1 MCEHDFKVQ
10 EMCLKKESPTP
21 HPPSKENGDKSKK
34 KYIKV
39 KKFIFIHWQSVTV
52 TFVTTWQQ
60 KWDQKKFWRKVVFF
74 VNK

>member
-1 MCEHDFKVQ
+1 MCEHDFKIQ

-21 HPPSKENGDKSKK
+21 WPKKMEIKVKKK

-39 KKFIFIHWQSVTV
+39 KKFIFIHLQSVTV